1 MNHELTRNNMNV
13 CQNIWQGQAKKVLTV
28 CSAGCLRSPTAAVV
42 LQREF
47 GHNTRAAGIEARYA
61 IVPVTDVL
69 LYWAEEIVVMNGWMG
84 EEIRSRLDKLG
95 FRRVV
100 ICLDI
105 SDDYAYMEKDLQQA
119 ILERYSAEMAIIEE
133 DNWTT

>member
-13 CQNIWQGQAKKVLTV
+13 CHNIWQGEAKRVLTV

-84 EEIRSRLDKLG
+84 EEILSRLDKLG
-95 FRRVV
+95 
-100 ICLDI
+100 LDRNI
-105 SDDYAYMEKDLQQA
+105 LSLEIEDCYAYMEKDLQQA
-119 ILERYSAEMAIIEE
+119 ILERYKVVLAQFEE
-133 DNWTT
+133 EADT